1 MEKKDRER
9 RQDKRALFT
18 IENGILATFT
28 VPGGKI
34 RTMTAYVLNL
44 SIGGIFFTMRQEEV
58 EKIIK
63 GDRVIFLNI
72 KFRKSHP
79 FILNAEAE
87 IVWRT
92 GEPAREYS
100 GVGCRFLNLSANS
113 EEQIFR
119 FIEHWN
125 QKAIGLPQH
134 GHSK

>member
-1 MEKKDRER
+1 MENKDHER

-28 VPGGKI
+28 IPGGKI

-44 SIGGIFFTMRQEEV
+44 SMGGIFFTMRQEEI
-58 EKIIK
+58 EKIMK

-72 KFRKSHP
+72 KFRKSQP

-92 GEPAREYS
+92 REPAREYS

-113 EEQIFR
+113 EEQISR

-125 QKAIGLPQH
+125 QKSIGLSHFKQ
-134 GHSK
+134 SK